1 MQKITLIIPDIHL
14 KWEQAEEII
23 AKVKHDEVIFLG
35 DHFDDFNDTLEMTRK
50 TAEWLVRSISQSNR
64 THLIGNHDLHYMY
77 FYRTFKC
84 SGFEQSKYYA
94 INDIIDRGNWDKLK
108 FYHVLDDKWL
118 LTHAGLHKRN
128 VPANLYRNNHKAYL
142 ESISNYLDNSIHDGF
157 KAAANNVPH
166 WIFNAGKSRGGFQ
179 EVGGIA
185 WCDFDREFFPIKGIN
200 QIFGHTPQSN
210 DVAKWCLLN
219 NKNKRIYI
227 SHEKWQ
233 PTELNNPNFT
243 ANIDLDVWKNTHYAV
258 WDGNKLKV
266 GTYNVLKKTI
276 Y

>member
-1 MQKITLIIPDIHL
+1 MQKITLIIPDIHH
-14 KWEQAEEII
+14 KVDQADKII
-23 AKVKHDEVIFLG
+23 KHVGADKVICTG
-35 DHFDDFNDTLEMTRK
+35 DIFDDFGDTPEISRHS
-50 TAEWLVRSISQSNR
+50 AAWLVEFVNNPNHI
-64 THLIGNHDLHYMY
+64 LIAGNHDLHYMY
-77 FYRTFKC
+77 SYRTFKC
-84 SGFEQSKYYA
+84 SGFEQNKYYA
-94 INDIIDRGNWDKLK
+94 INDIIDRSNWDKLK

-142 ESISNYLDNSIHDGF
+142 ESISNYLDESINDGF

-166 WIFNAGKSRGGFQ
+166 WIFNAGNSRGGFQ
-179 EVGGIA
+179 EVGGIT
-185 WCDFDREFFPIKGIN
+185 WCDFDRELFPIKGIN

-210 DVAKWCLLN
+210 EVAKWCLLN

-227 SHEKWQ
+227 SHKKWQ

-243 ANIDLDVWKNTHYAV
+243 ANIDLDVWENLHYAV
-258 WDGNKLKV
+258 WDGNKLEV
-266 GTYNVLKKTI
+266 GNYNALKKTI